1 MADPSFPGSNQGQSY
16 PLADKTKQPIPPD
29 DLLAPGYSPQP
40 THDYPPAAG
49 RPYLAQPHV
58 AYPAATGYPPQ
69 PVADQPGYPPAQFN
83 APVATGYPPPEH
95 GHIQQPVG
103 YTSNNNTNTTVVV
116 NVSYISDPS
125 LWNMT

>member
-69 PVADQPGYPPAQFN
+69 PVADQPGYPQHSLMPLLQQ
-83 APVATGYPPPEH
+83 ATHHQNTDIY
-95 GHIQQPVG
+95 
-103 YTSNNNTNTTVVV
+103 NNRWDILAIITPTQ
-116 NVSYISDPS
+116 
-125 LWNMT
+125 LLL